1 MYYLAQLITRI
12 SLVALLLLQAG
23 CALFS
28 SNSYRDPVI
37 SLEQVEV
44 EKANLWEQ
52 RLALTLL
59 VENPNSVSLPISKL
73 VYSIDLDGVL
83 LASGESNSSFTVPAN
98 GHRRITLPVR
108 TNLWRHVKRI
118 VKMLEKPDN
127 PVPYRL
133 RGEVKTGMLFGQTL
147 SVDRTGQLLPGQY
160 IPD

>member
-1 MYYLAQLITRI
+1 M
-12 SLVALLLLQAG
+12 LLLQSG

-28 SNSYRDPVI
+28 GSQYREPEI

-44 EKANLWEQ
+44 EKASLWEQ
-52 RLALTLL
+52 RLALTIR
-59 VENPNSVSLPISKL
+59 VDNPNSVSLPINKL
-73 VYSIDLDGVL
+73 IYSVDLDGVL
-83 LASGESNSSFTVPAN
+83 LASGQSNSSFTVPAN
-98 GHRRITLPVR
+98 GHRRVTLPVR
-108 TNLWRHVKRI
+108 TNLWRHIKRI

-147 SVDRTGQLLPGQY
+147 TVDRSGHLLPNQF